1 MQVHLCIYVF
11 LTSSHVVIV
20 RGKNHKK
27 PLSVEL
33 EIWISY
39 LFFSPWVF
47 NHFNILCGNFNIANF
62 EYILTFRDKPSNF
75 DSLLMKVYS
84 KLIWWLMRLADDW
97 LGKELISS
105 SRFSHW
111 AIILICCNFFQIFFF
126 FLFCTQVNLMGA
138 QCIISGPYF
147 IILIMG
153 CSSWTIY
160 QKLDSSFQRHL
171 QASLAHLDCEK
182 GRYKQLAWLGL
193 AWLYKQLAWHTRI
206 VKRVQGRSNIN
217 FKCRL
222 LFL

>member
-1 MQVHLCIYVF
+1 MQVHFFWQDL
-11 LTSSHVVIV
+11 SSHVVIV

-126 FLFCTQVNLMGA
+126 F
-138 QCIISGPYF
+138 
-147 IILIMG
+147 ILYTGKSYG
-153 CSSWTIY
+153 CSMYNFRSLLYNTYHGRPYSWLL
-160 QKLDSSFQRHL
+160 LDNLSKAGFLFPAPSSSF
-171 QASLAHLDCEK
+171 
-182 GRYKQLAWLGL
+182 LGTPGL
-193 AWLYKQLAWHTRI
+193 W
-206 VKRVQGRSNIN
+206 KR
-217 FKCRL
+217 
-222 LFL
+222 

>member
-1 MQVHLCIYVF
+1 MICKSTFWQDL
-11 LTSSHVVIV
+11 SSHVVIV

-111 AIILICCNFFQIFFF
+111 AIILICCNFFQIFLFS
-126 FLFCTQVNLMGA
+126 FCTQVNLMGVCVCV
-138 QCIISGPYF
+138 CIISGPYF
-147 IILIMG
+147 IILIMDNLSKAG
-153 CSSWTIY
+153 FLFPAPS
-160 QKLDSSFQRHL
+160 SSF
-171 QASLAHLDCEK
+171 
-182 GRYKQLAWLGL
+182 LGTPGL
-193 AWLYKQLAWHTRI
+193 W
-206 VKRVQGRSNIN
+206 KR
-217 FKCRL
+217 
-222 LFL
+222 